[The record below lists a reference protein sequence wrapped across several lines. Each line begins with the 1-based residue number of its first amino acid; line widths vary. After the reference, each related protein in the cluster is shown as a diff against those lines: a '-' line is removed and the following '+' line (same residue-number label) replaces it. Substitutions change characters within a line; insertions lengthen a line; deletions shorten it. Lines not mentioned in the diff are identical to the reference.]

1 MRRPMEV
8 LRSLG
13 LAIAVFGA
21 AHKAEAS
28 EAKAPADVA
37 KAQII
42 MKSVEPAS
50 RTLTPE
56 QLITSV
62 TADEFERTR
71 ANAENNPD
79 LNENVQGKGKVSDM
93 KPDGNI
99 QVEIALA
106 KDLAVR
112 LAAKTDEK
120 DRGGGV
126 MAKVKF

>member
-8 LRSLG
+8 LRGLG
-13 LAIAVFGA
+13 LAAAVFGA

-28 EAKAPADVA
+28 EPKAPADVA
-37 KAQII
+37 SAQIV
-42 MKSVEPAS
+42 KRVEPAFHP
-50 RTLTPE
+50 LTSE
-56 QLITSV
+56 QLISSV
-62 TADEFERTR
+62 TGDELERTR
-71 ANAENNPD
+71 ANAENIPGF
-79 LNENVQGKGKVSDM
+79 NENVQGKGRVSDM

-106 KDLAVR
+106 KDLALK

-126 MAKVKF
+126 MAKLKF